1 MSYILT
7 FPPVSDTLY
16 LLYEKEE
23 QFIMKKR
30 LIAIPALLLTLS
42 LSIAG
47 CIKNEPETVSVPDT
61 IIEEVTE
68 TPIVAENVTEDPIIE
83 EPVAEEIPVEKV
95 PEYPYWWDL
104 HDYNLD
110 QQVLAQDGEFKN
122 LTLQPGNKPDEVY
135 VTWFSRT
142 SSRGKVTFET
152 DGLFHNITA
161 KATTKGSISVP
172 GYYRNS
178 ALITGLES
186 NTTYTYHLSNGG
198 RQSPTYTYKTGDLYS
213 TDFSFTIA
221 GDPEIGLGDP
231 EVLSGHRSIWRVVLN
246 RMKTHIPDSSF
257 IVTTGDQIA
266 KPDSTEHY
274 DYFLDNSVLYSTPL
288 VPVVGNHDSGTG
300 FFGDHFSL
308 PNMSSIGHESGS
320 DGDYWFTKG
329 NVLFMVLNNMCPQP
343 TEVHEQFVSE
353 AIEANPEAKWRIIIS
368 HYSPVTAVERY
379 LGTRES
385 VIREYVYMGEVFD
398 IDLFIG
404 GHDHVYT
411 RGHFIDEDGDP
422 LEGSELAYEFDN
434 PEYPLFVIFN
444 GATDALLREPD
455 EDYPWSAI
463 SVQNGVPQ
471 LSEVHVTEDSLT
483 ITTHD
488 ADSWT
493 TVDSFTIHKD

>member
-1 MSYILT
+1 
-7 FPPVSDTLY
+7 
-16 LLYEKEE
+16 
-23 QFIMKKR
+23 MKKR
-30 LIAIPALLLTLS
+30 LIAIPVLLLTLS
-42 LSIAG
+42 LIIVG
-47 CIKNEPETVSVPDT
+47 CRKDAPEAVTIPD
-61 IIEEVTE
+61 IIVEETPE
-68 TPIVAENVTEDPIIE
+68 TPIVEESVTEEPITVVEEVPAEE
-83 EPVAEEIPVEKV
+83 EPVEEES
-95 PEYPYWWDL
+95 EHPYWWDL
-104 HDYNLD
+104 YDYNLD

-122 LTLQPGNKPDEVY
+122 LTLQPGNKPDELY
-135 VTWFSRT
+135 VTWFSRS
-142 SSRGKVTFET
+142 SSRGKVTFES
-152 DGLFHNITA
+152 DGLFHSITA

-198 RQSPTYTYKTGDLYS
+198 SQSPTYIYETGDLYS

-257 IVTTGDQIA
+257 IITTGDQIA

-288 VPVVGNHDSGTG
+288 VPTVGNHDSGTG

-329 NVLFMVLNNMCPQP
+329 NVLFMVLNNLCPQP
-343 TEVHEQFVSE
+343 TEVHEQFVAE
-353 AIEANPEAKWRIIIS
+353 AIDANPDAKWRVIIS
-368 HYSPVTAVERY
+368 HYSPVTSIERY

-385 VIREYVYMGEVFD
+385 VVREYVYMGDVFD

-404 GHDHVYT
+404 GHDHAYT
-411 RGHFIDEDGDP
+411 RGYRIDEDGDSIEGGGP
-422 LEGSELAYEFDN
+422 L
-434 PEYPLFVIFN
+434 PEYQNPGRPIFVIFN
-444 GATDALLREPD
+444 GATDALLREP

-471 LSEVHVTEDSLT
+471 LSEVHVTENSLT

-488 ADSWT
+488 ADSWAV
-493 TVDSFTIHKD
+493 VDSFTICKD